1 MSFGRHL
8 RDEWLLDQS
17 ITYLNHPTVGATPR
31 RVLDAQRA
39 IMAEAERQP
48 SRFQLRELT
57 DHIVGHWRP
66 DKPRLRVAAD
76 GVAAFINARGEDV
89 VFVDNTTAGANAVL
103 RSFPFAPGD
112 EVLISELCYGGVARA
127 ATYAARERGAR
138 VATVEMPQPL
148 DPVAVADAFVAA
160 VTPRTRIAIVEHI
173 VADAAVILP
182 LEDIARR
189 LKARGVAVL
198 ADGAHAPGAVVLDV
212 PSLGVDWYIANLHKS
227 AFVPR
232 SSGFLWAT
240 PERQAGLHPTV
251 ISWGLDEGF
260 TAEFDLVGTR
270 DASAHL
276 AAPAAFAFIDAF
288 GLDRILAY
296 NHGLAWN
303 GARMLAQTWGTS
315 FDTPDALIPTMASV
329 PLPESLGTTRDAAG
343 TLRDAL
349 LFEDQIEVGVHAWR
363 GQLYVRVA
371 AQMYNDMDDY
381 ARLAAAVLKRG
392 GSR

>member
-1 MSFGRHL
+1 MFFGRHL

-39 IMAEAERQP
+39 IQAEAERQP

-57 DHIVGHWRP
+57 EHIVGHWRP
-66 DKPRLRVAAD
+66 EKPRLRVAAES
-76 GVAAFINARGEDV
+76 VAAFVKARGEDV

-112 EVLISELCYGGVARA
+112 EVLISELCYGGVAKA
-127 ATYAARERGAR
+127 AAYATRERGA
-138 VATVEMPQPL
+138 VVTTVPVTPPLQP
-148 DPVAVADAFVAA
+148 DAITDAFMAA

-173 VADAAVILP
+173 AADAAVILP
-182 LEDIARR
+182 LREIAQRM
-189 LKARGVAVL
+189 KARGVAVL
-198 ADGAHAPGAVVLDV
+198 ADGAHAPGALALDV

-240 PERQAGLHPTV
+240 PERHTGLHPTV

-276 AAPAAFAFIDAF
+276 AAPAALAFIDSF
-288 GLDRILAY
+288 GFDRILAY
-296 NHGLAWN
+296 NHGLAWS
-303 GARMLAQTWGTS
+303 GARLLAQTWGTS
-315 FDTPDALIPTMASV
+315 FDTPEVLIPTMASV

-371 AQMYNDMDDY
+371 AQIYNDMDDY
-381 ARLAAAVLKRG
+381 ERLAAAVLKRAG
-392 GSR
+392 A